1 MNRAV
6 SARPR
11 WPVTLLTAGFAAA
24 LVALAARAMFAV
36 FMFYDDEGYVLISY
50 RNFAEGGALYREIF
64 SQYGPFPFVVHSI
77 LHLAGV
83 PLN

>member
-11 WPVTLLTAGFAAA
+11 WLVTLLLAGFAAA
-24 LVALAARAMFAV
+24 LAVLAARAMFGV

-50 RNFAEGGALYREIF
+50 RNFAEGGALYRDVF
-64 SQYGPFPFVVHSI
+64 SQYGPQIGRASCRERVCQYV
-77 LHLAGV
+77 
-83 PLN
+83 